1 MSIYQE
7 KYWAQLKELKTH
19 VIYLQGYAELTDRW
33 DKSVDIFLAVTS
45 STSIAAWAIWQKYPL
60 VWSAII
66 ALSQVITAI
75 KPFLPHKQ
83 RVKAISELTDKFQNI
98 SLKCEKG
105 WFAVAEGKLTEEEI
119 HELYISL
126 KEESLLAEQ
135 NCLKNIVLPEN
146 KKILSEAERKADLYL
161 TNTYHAVSA

>member
-1 MSIYQE
+1 MSVYQD
-7 KYWAQLKELKTH
+7 KYWTQLKELKTH
-19 VIYLQGYAELTDRW
+19 IIYLQGYAEHADRL
-33 DKSVDIFLAVTS
+33 DKRVDIFLAVTS

-83 RVKAISELTDKFQNI
+83 RVKAISELNDKFQNI

-146 KKILSEAERKADLYL
+146 KNILSKAERKADLYL
-161 TNTYHAVSA
+161 TNTYHTVSA